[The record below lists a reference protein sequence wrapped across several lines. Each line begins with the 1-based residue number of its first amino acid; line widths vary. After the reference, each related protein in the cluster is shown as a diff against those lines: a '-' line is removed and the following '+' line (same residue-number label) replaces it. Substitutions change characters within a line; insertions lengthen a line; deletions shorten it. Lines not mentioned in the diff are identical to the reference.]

1 MFNLIVNRILGS
13 SGEGSFFYLGLG
25 GIALM
30 LGTAAMLPTPAK
42 AQGANALEEIVVTA
56 RRREELLQDVPV
68 AISVLNDTFL
78 EDAGFLT
85 ILRCTRRSP
94 VSNMVRCVTVSGVS
108 PESEALPPH
117 PRISCNRR

>member
-13 SGEGSFFYLGLG
+13 SGEGCFLYVGLG

-78 EDAGFLT
+78 
-85 ILRCTRRSP
+85 
-94 VSNMVRCVTVSGVS
+94 
-108 PESEALPPH
+108 
-117 PRISCNRR
+117 